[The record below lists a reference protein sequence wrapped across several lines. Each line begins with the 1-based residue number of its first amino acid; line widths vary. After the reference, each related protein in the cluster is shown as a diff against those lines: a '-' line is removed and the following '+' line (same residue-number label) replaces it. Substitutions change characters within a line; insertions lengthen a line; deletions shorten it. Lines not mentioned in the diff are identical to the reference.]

1 MSDTMKNNTK
11 KNSAEAAIVAVKKAS
26 SRGQDM
32 SFDPPVTEVVV
43 DHGDGGQYTSDGIT
57 IPFDIDIVA
66 WKNDTDQK
74 LASMQ
79 RELTATKRE
88 LASMKRKLTSTQR
101 KLKSTEQVLIMTCL
115 LVASEL

>member
-11 KNSAEAAIVAVKKAS
+11 KNSAEAAIVAIKQAS
-26 SRGQDM
+26 PGQDM
-32 SFDPPVTEVVV
+32 LFDPPVTEVVV

-101 KLKSTEQVLIMTCL
+101 KLKSTEQVVIMTCL